1 MALVDQEPGGH
12 EAKAIRGSCYGY
24 ASHFSTSSYRADIPL
39 NVRPTAVFFRTASS
53 PAEAANE
60 ISSERGAIAG
70 KENGSPES
78 LKSRA
83 SRIGPARPSQGLR
96 R

>member
-1 MALVDQEPGGH
+1 MRLQSKRLALADCILTIDNCSYCPDNGGMLPFH
-12 EAKAIRGSCYGY
+12 TLGTG
-24 ASHFSTSSYRADIPL
+24 T
-39 NVRPTAVFFRTASS
+39 T
-53 PAEAANE
+53 PAPFGEV
-60 ISSERGAIAG
+60 IAR

-78 LKSRA
+78 LKNRA